1 MTKYTP
7 KWFYLLITIL
17 IYLQGCE
24 KRPQNIDVTEGYES
38 IVEKLEDAIQY
49 EIESKDLNAISM
61 VLVGMY
67 LENFIHKNRRR
78 NVGCIHHSSPQNSYK
93 NGG

>member
-49 EIESKDLNAISM
+49 EKKKNIQILFIPLNIEIQI
-61 VLVGMY
+61 
-67 LENFIHKNRRR
+67 E
-78 NVGCIHHSSPQNSYK
+78 
-93 NGG
+93 

>member
-24 KRPQNIDVTEGYES
+24 KSPQNIDVTEGYES
-38 IVEKLEDAIQY
+38 IVEKIEDAIQY

-61 VLVGMY
+61 VLVDDQKIIWAELNLTTIM
-67 LENFIHKNRRR
+67 I
-78 NVGCIHHSSPQNSYK
+78 CIWLIYF
-93 NGG
+93 